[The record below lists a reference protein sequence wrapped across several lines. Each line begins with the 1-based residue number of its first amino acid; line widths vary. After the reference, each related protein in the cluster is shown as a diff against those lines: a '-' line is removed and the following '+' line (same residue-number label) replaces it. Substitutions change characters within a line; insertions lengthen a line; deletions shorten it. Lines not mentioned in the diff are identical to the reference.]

1 MLNVLLFKILLTL
14 IPLAQTTSQTYD
26 NREMAGL
33 YVGKT
38 LWYQTSTELL
48 LYPNSDYLFKKD
60 GIISEGKWEI
70 KNQGVV
76 LTPFNGEKIR
86 LDKFEYDS
94 ISFDIITRN
103 KLHCSWEN
111 VHIPRKNPDNAVFII
126 LLPEYLNKK

>member
-1 MLNVLLFKILLTL
+1 M
-14 IPLAQTTSQTYD
+14 
-26 NREMAGL
+26 
-33 YVGKT
+33 
-38 LWYQTSTELL
+38 